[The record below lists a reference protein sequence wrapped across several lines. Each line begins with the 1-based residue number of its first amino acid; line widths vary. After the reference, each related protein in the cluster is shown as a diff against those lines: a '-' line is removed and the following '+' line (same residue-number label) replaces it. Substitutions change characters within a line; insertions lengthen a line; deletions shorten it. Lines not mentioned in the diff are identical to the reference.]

1 MLLHLVLQK
10 KGRRGVNVGVIFVVK
25 SHLFFHLFFRFKLTL
40 HTCTCEYLH
49 LHLVQLQE
57 KEGGRE
63 GVLTRGD
70 VSCESPPA
78 APISL
83 LCTQNNCSAT
93 CSLHRNF
100 ELM

>member
-1 MLLHLVLQK
+1 M
-10 KGRRGVNVGVIFVVK
+10 IYVVK
-25 SHLFFHLFFRFKLTL
+25 SHLLFHLFFHFKLTL

-57 KEGGRE
+57 KEEGGRE

-83 LCTQNNCSAT
+83 HTEQLLCH
-93 CSLHRNF
+93 CSLPALRSEYF
-100 ELM
+100 IYVQYSVGYGTGGMLC